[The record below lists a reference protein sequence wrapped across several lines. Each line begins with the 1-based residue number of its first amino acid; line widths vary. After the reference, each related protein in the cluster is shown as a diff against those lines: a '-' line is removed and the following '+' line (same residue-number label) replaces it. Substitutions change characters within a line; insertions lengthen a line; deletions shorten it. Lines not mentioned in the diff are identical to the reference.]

1 MILLD
6 THVLLWM
13 SVDPK
18 KLSKKARA
26 AILDARANDGIAVAS
41 ITLWELAWLAENGRV
56 QVSGTVEAFVRGCV
70 SKVIIY
76 PITPEIAVH
85 AVQLPSD
92 YPKDPQDRL
101 IGATARVEGLPLVTA
116 DSDIL
121 ASKAVPTIW

>member
-13 SVDPK
+13 SLDPK
-18 KLSKKARA
+18 KLSKKARE
-26 AILDARANDGIAVAS
+26 AILDARAKDGVAVAA

-70 SKVIIY
+70 SKVIIR
-76 PITPEIAVH
+76 PITCEIAVH

-92 YPKDPQDRL
+92 YPEDPQDRL

-116 DSDIL
+116 DTDIL
-121 ASKAVPTIW
+121 GSKAVTTIW

>member
-13 SVDPK
+13 SLDPK
-18 KLSKKARA
+18 KLSKRARE
-26 AILDARANDGIAVAS
+26 AILDAWPKDGVAVAAIS
-41 ITLWELAWLAENGRV
+41 LWELAWLAENGRV
-56 QVSGTVEAFVRGCV
+56 QVSGTVEAFVRACV
-70 SKVIIY
+70 SKVIIR

-116 DSDIL
+116 DTDIL
-121 ASKAVPTIW
+121 ASKAVTTIW

>member
-13 SVDPK
+13 SLDPK
-18 KLSKKARA
+18 KLSKKARE
-26 AILDARANDGIAVAS
+26 AILDARAKDGVAVAS

-56 QVSGTVEAFVRGCV
+56 QVSGTVESFVRGCV
-70 SKVIIY
+70 SKVIIR

-116 DSDIL
+116 DTDIL
-121 ASKAVPTIW
+121 ASKAVTTIW